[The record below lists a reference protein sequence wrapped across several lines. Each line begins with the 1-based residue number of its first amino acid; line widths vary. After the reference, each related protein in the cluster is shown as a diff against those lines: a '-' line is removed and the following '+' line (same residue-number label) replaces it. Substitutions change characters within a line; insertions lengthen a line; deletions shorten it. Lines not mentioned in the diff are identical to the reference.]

1 MSRERRLGRGLE
13 ALLGRA
19 GLEPATA
26 TPAVQGTAALASQ
39 PAPRPAPGGLGAGA
53 ARLFL
58 HAPEEL
64 EKSAAALPV
73 TEVRADSIDPNP
85 WQPRS
90 IVNDADLAELVA

>member
-19 GLEPATA
+19 GLEPQAA
-26 TPAVQGTAALASQ
+26 APAVQGTAALAGQ
-39 PAPRPAPGGLGAGA
+39 PAARPTAGGLGSGA

-64 EKSAAALPV
+64 EKSAADLP
-73 TEVRADSIDPNP
+73 A
-85 WQPRS
+85 
-90 IVNDADLAELVA
+90 